1 MAKDLKYGVDAR
13 KALEAGVNK
22 LADTVRVTI
31 GPKGRNVVLD
41 KQFGAP
47 LITNDGVTIAK
58 EIAGRSVR
66 EYGST
71 ACKRSCNQDQR
82 CGW

>member
-47 LITNDGVTIAK
+47 L
-58 EIAGRSVR
+58 RSQ
-66 EYGST
+66 
-71 ACKRSCNQDQR
+71 KRSSWKIR
-82 CGW
+82 SRTWAHSL

>member
-1 MAKDLKYGVDAR
+1 MAKEIKYGVEAR

-41 KQFGAP
+41 KSFGAP
-47 LITNDGVTIAK
+47 LITNDGVTLVLRLRHGLCRWVIM
-58 EIAGRSVR
+58 
-66 EYGST
+66 
-71 ACKRSCNQDQR
+71 
-82 CGW
+82 